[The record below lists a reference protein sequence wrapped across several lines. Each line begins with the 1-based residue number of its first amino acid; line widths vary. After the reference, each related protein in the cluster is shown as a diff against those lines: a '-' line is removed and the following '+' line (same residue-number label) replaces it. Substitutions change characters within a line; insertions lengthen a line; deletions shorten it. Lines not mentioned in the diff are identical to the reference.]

1 MKRFANSQ
9 VQNSFRRAKN
19 EPFTQIG
26 VKWQNMKE
34 SVHYQKNLLKY
45 GIIAGLVSTVV
56 ITIYTSASIRLQ
68 FMEMEKAQLDILIK
82 QHKVY
87 SEII

>member
-1 MKRFANSQ
+1 MKRIAYSQ
-9 VQNSFRRAKN
+9 IQNSMRKAKN
-19 EPFTQIG
+19 EPLTQIG
-26 VKWQNMKE
+26 ARWQNMKE

-82 QHKVY
+82 QHKVC
-87 SEII
+87 